1 MKKRLL
7 LLLCLIATAGSTA
20 WAGIIAQGT
29 FKNGGSW
36 KITDDG
42 ELYVDAVT
50 VPDYDMTS
58 YKRDYYDDEDCD
70 LDGIF
75 YPRPINTSP
84 WYGFMPRIK
93 KIRLS
98 NKVTTVGEFA
108 FAGLRMVS
116 QVVVEGS
123 GLTLKDWS
131 FYGCFRLVDFPFS
144 NGEVSHIGVQ
154 AFWHCGFF
162 RPLVLNGV
170 SSIDSNA
177 FEQCFHLWRDSK
189 SSIPSIVIKGNQY
202 PTVGKMNDYS
212 KGYSE

>member
-7 LLLCLIATAGSTA
+7 LLLCLIATAGSAA
-20 WAGIIAQGT
+20 WADIASGT
-29 FKNGGSW
+29 FKNGGTW
-36 KITDDG
+36 KISDVG

-58 YKRDYYDDEDCD
+58 YKRNYYDDEDCD

-154 AFWHCGFF
+154 AFWHCGF
-162 RPLVLNGV
+162 LGLWYLMVCQVLIATLSN
-170 SSIDSNA
+170 NA
-177 FEQCFHLWRDSK
+177 FTYGETANQASLLSLLK
-189 SSIPSIVIKGNQY
+189 ETSIPLLVK
-202 PTVGKMNDYS
+202 
-212 KGYSE
+212 